1 MRNIKLIAAVA
12 AVALILAGIAGWANS
27 NNHAFEAKAST
38 PAATQLDTFTI
49 MVNAKNL
56 PNQEFEDFSVVFS
69 SPLANGQTSIT
80 P

>member
-12 AVALILAGIAGWANS
+12 AVALILGGIAGWANS

-38 PAATQLDTFTI
+38 AAAQLDTFTI